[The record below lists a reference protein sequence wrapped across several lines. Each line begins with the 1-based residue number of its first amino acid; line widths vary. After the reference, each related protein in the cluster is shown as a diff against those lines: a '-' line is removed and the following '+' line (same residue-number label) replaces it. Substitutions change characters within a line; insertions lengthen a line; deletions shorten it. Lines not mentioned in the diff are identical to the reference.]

1 MPLETLAFNDVLND
15 KTAHFF
21 KSGNTR
27 RSSKNQRLNKLHQL
41 LPEKGNYE
49 TNLEYDIWYDF
60 KNEPKIRGYVYT
72 DVMTKF
78 LYLKPASSMYSESI
92 IKEAIKHEITEE
104 GEAIFQDMLDTP
116 NDKYKLSKS
125 DAEYP
130 YVIFLPGTNILFD
143 VVDEKRIKN
152 AVEKDGAKLKLHPL
166 TSPFAVSYLKT
177 TYGKENI
184 IDRKLSGHD
193 ILKKSKIVGTFS
205 NSEMGLVAL
214 AQGSK
219 VNIFDK
225 KNISKKTYTAI
236 YKALWREGEANIEE
250 LKRLL
255 SCDFCGLVSYLSK
268 NPEQKI
274 KNFWDFFK
282 DVIHVKPKKSKS
294 LNTGT
299 K

>member
-125 DAEYP
+125 DVEYP

-143 VVDEKRIKN
+143 VVDQKRIKN

-294 LNTGT
+294 LNTG
-299 K
+299 KK

>member
-78 LYLKPASSMYSESI
+78 LYLKPASSMYCESI

-104 GEAIFQDMLDTP
+104 GEAIFQDMLDTS

-125 DAEYP
+125 DVEYP

-143 VVDEKRIKN
+143 VVDQKKIKN
-152 AVEKDGAKLKLHPL
+152 AVEKDGAKLKMHPL

-225 KNISKKTYTAI
+225 KNISEKTYTPI
-236 YKALWREGEANIEE
+236 YKALWRDGEANIEE